1 MPIERSAGTVIFRK
15 DGGKILFLLL
25 HYPSSSRSKGKD
37 YWDLPKGHIE
47 EGETLED
54 TALREAAEETG
65 LKNITIIPGFKET
78 VKYFFKWEGKNILKF
93 VTFFVVQ
100 TNESDVK
107 ISDEHMGF
115 QWADFEEATN
125 QLGYKNAKEILKKTN
140 DFLSAK
146 GI

>member
-15 DGGKILFLLL
+15 DDGKILFLLL
-25 HYPSSSRSKGKD
+25 HYPSGSRSQGKD

-47 EGETLED
+47 EGETLEA

-65 LKNITIIPGFKET
+65 LKDIRIISGFKET
-78 VKYFFKWEGKNILKF
+78 IKYFFKWEEKNVLKF
-93 VTFFVVQ
+93 VTFFAAQ
-100 TNESDVK
+100 TQEKDVK
-107 ISDEHMGF
+107 ISEEHIGY
-115 QWADFEEATN
+115 QWADFKEAIS